1 MVYLNINELL
11 KKKGKSRYW
20 LVQKMNSDYQTI
32 NAMADNETTGI
43 KFNTIDK
50 LCKILECTPNDLF
63 KSKK

>member
-11 KKKGKSRYW
+11 KQKKKTRYW

-63 KSKK
+63 KFNE

>member
-63 KSKK
+63 KFKK